1 VVGLGGRSGLTVAK
15 EVAMGET
22 EVGMQFRVCRFE
34 NLGMIDNR
42 WRYRDYKS
50 KVLDRE
56 TFETRQSSTYL
67 VVCRPS
73 NLEMKNRLTELGAG

>member
-1 VVGLGGRSGLTVAK
+1 MAGLGRRSGLTVVK
-15 EVAMGET
+15 EVVVGET

-42 WRYRDYKS
+42 WRYRE
-50 KVLDRE
+50 VLDRK
-56 TFETRQSSTYL
+56 TFETRQSSTCL

-73 NLEMKNRLTELGAG
+73 NLEMKNRWTELGAD